1 MASTRTPSRYR
12 PNRVRG
18 ERAAKEPGASRAQD
32 KPAKKRRGSASWARL
47 ISKVFHADPLKCPSC
62 GGQLQTIAYITDELA
77 IRDILEQ
84 LGLSSPQ
91 EPRPPPEVRYVPI
104 DDEGRELPEMV
115 AE

>member
-1 MASTRTPSRYR
+1 M
-12 PNRVRG
+12 
-18 ERAAKEPGASRAQD
+18 
-32 KPAKKRRGSASWARL
+32 

-104 DDEGRELPEMV
+104 DGEGRELPEIV